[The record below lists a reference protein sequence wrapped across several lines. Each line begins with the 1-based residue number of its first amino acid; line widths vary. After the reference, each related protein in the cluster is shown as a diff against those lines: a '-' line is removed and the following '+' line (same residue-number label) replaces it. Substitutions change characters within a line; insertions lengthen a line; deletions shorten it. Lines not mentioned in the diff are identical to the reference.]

1 MVFCGG
7 SDGKESTCNAGDL
20 GLILGLGRS
29 PGGGHGNPLQ
39 YSCLENPTDR
49 GAWRATVHGI
59 VIVRQDCATNTF
71 TSLQPFNN
79 VVLVSTVQQSESATH
94 IHISTHFWIS
104 FQFRSPQ
111 SIQQSALSVQ
121 QVLISYFYTYAKS
134 LQSCLTLCDPMDCS
148 PPGSSVHG
156 DSPNKNTGVGCHIRL
171 QGILPTQG
179 MNPGLLHCRWILY
192 HLSHHRNNYSLFQ

>member
-49 GAWRATVHGI
+49 GAWRSTVHGI
-59 VIVRQDCATNTF
+59 AIVRQDCATNTF

-148 PPGSSVHG
+148 LPGSSVHG
-156 DSPNKNTGVGCHIRL
+156 IL
-171 QGILPTQG
+171 QARILEWVAMPPLRG
-179 MNPGLLHCRWILY
+179 
-192 HLSHHRNNYSLFQ
+192 SS